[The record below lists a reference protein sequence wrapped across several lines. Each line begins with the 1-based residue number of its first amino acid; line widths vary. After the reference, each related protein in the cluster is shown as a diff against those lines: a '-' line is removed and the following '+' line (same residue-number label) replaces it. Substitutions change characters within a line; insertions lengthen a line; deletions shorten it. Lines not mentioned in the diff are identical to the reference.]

1 MSRTPNLLAAAA
13 VAFALAAFVATSV
26 LWPQAAE
33 FDDPDPALKAYALLA
48 GATLLVPATVCWVGS
63 VVVAR
68 LNELVSRR
76 S

>member
-13 VAFALAAFVATSV
+13 AAFALAAFVVTSI
-26 LWPQAAE
+26 LWPQTAE
-33 FDDPDPALKAYALLA
+33 FDDPAPALKAYALLA

-63 VVVAR
+63 GVVAR
-68 LNELVSRR
+68 LDELVNRR